1 MISCARNISRDDG
14 MFKYLFHIICVTVF
28 LAAFSSSAALAS
40 GPLKAVVSIG
50 PQKYFVKKIGGDFID
65 VTVMVLPGASP
76 HTYEPKPRQMVDLEK
91 AVLYFAIGV
100 PFEDVWLKRFQSAN
114 AKMTIVH
121 TEDSVE
127 KIEMKA
133 HHCGGES
140 HHEEDN
146 HVVADPHIWLSPAL
160 VMIQAGNI
168 LDALVRADPQNKA
181 VYEANYKVFVKEL
194 TDFDLKI
201 RDIFSGKGGGRF
213 MTHHPSWGYFAQAYG
228 LEQIPVEI
236 EGKEPKAKDLQDL
249 IINARK
255 MGVKAIFVQPQF
267 SAKSARTIAEA
278 SGCRVVFVDPLAS
291 AWTENLMKVAEEF
304 RDALR

>member
-1 MISCARNISRDDG
+1 MISCGRNINRDNG
-14 MFKYLFHIICVTVF
+14 MFHYFFRIICVTVF
-28 LAAFSSSAALAS
+28 LAAFSSSAALAFD
-40 GPLKAVVSIG
+40 PLKAVVSIE
-50 PQKYFVKKIGGDFID
+50 PQKYFVQKIGGDFIA

-121 TEDSVE
+121 TEEGVK
-127 KIEMKA
+127 KIEMKDD
-133 HHCGGES
+133 HCEADR
-140 HHEEDN
+140 HHEKDN

-168 LDALVRADPQNKA
+168 LDALVRADPEHKA
-181 VYEANYKVFVKEL
+181 VYEANHKAFVREL
-194 TDFDLKI
+194 TDLDLKI

-213 MTHHPSWGYFAQAYG
+213 MVHHPSWGYFARSYG

-236 EGKEPKAKDLQDL
+236 EGKEPRAKDLQHL

-278 SGCRVVFVDPLAS
+278 SGCKVVFADPLAS
-291 AWTENLMKVAEEF
+291 AWSENLLRVAEEF